1 MDHESADERDV
12 DLVEQ
17 AYRYLTDKTYPNGA
31 TENRKRAIRNK
42 AKRFIIKDGELFYKK
57 KQKEKVKH
65 LYSSFE
71 DGELLPFPLAH
82 FPFQSTV
89 PADCPGTKITMSE
102 DHLSHATFATS
113 GFIETVKIFQT

>member
-42 AKRFIIKDGELFYKK
+42 AKRFITKDGESFYKK
-57 KQKEKVKH
+57 MRRLK
-65 LYSSFE
+65 L
-71 DGELLPFPLAH
+71 
-82 FPFQSTV
+82 
-89 PADCPGTKITMSE
+89 
-102 DHLSHATFATS
+102 
-113 GFIETVKIFQT
+113 

>member
-57 KQKEKVKH
+57 KQKEKVRRLK
-65 LYSSFE
+65 L
-71 DGELLPFPLAH
+71 
-82 FPFQSTV
+82 
-89 PADCPGTKITMSE
+89 
-102 DHLSHATFATS
+102 
-113 GFIETVKIFQT
+113 